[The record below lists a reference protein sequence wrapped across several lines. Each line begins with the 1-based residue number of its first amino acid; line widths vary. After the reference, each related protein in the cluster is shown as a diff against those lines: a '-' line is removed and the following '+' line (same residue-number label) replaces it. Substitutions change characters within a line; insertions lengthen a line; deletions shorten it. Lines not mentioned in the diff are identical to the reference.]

1 MPPVGGSINNPID
14 LSLAS
19 AVNPQLHG
27 DAIRILAE
35 EADVEM
41 ILVIASL
48 GGELLRDIVLQAT
61 ADINT
66 KKPLAVTEMVGTE
79 ESIGRDFPLLLSS
92 GISVYSDAARAAKA
106 LSRLWEYARFRAIRP
121 AAAQERFG
129 LMRETDLTT
138 SSGRDVQV
146 MEKALREG
154 RTVLSEHESKE
165 FLRAYGIPV
174 TKEREARDE
183 REFREALEEIGFP
196 LVIKASAPALARLS
210 GFDPPHP

>member
-1 MPPVGGSINNPID
+1 
-14 LSLAS
+14 
-19 AVNPQLHG
+19 
-27 DAIRILAE
+27 
-35 EADVEM
+35 
-41 ILVIASL
+41 
-48 GGELLRDIVLQAT
+48 
-61 ADINT
+61 
-66 KKPLAVTEMVGTE
+66 
-79 ESIGRDFPLLLSS
+79 
-92 GISVYSDAARAAKA
+92 
-106 LSRLWEYARFRAIRP
+106 
-121 AAAQERFG
+121 
-129 LMRETDLTT
+129 MRETDLTT